1 MNRVSSIFSQMLK
14 LVPATLFDR
23 AVCKHRGERHSRG
36 FRCWNQF
43 VAMLFCQLGQAKSL
57 REIEEG
63 LRASEG
69 KLRHLGMSEAP
80 AHSTL
85 AYANQHRPWQV
96 YEELF
101 TLLSTR
107 LTAQLSPAE
116 RAPRLRL
123 PKRLLSLD
131 STVIDL
137 CAKVFDWAKYRK
149 TKGAVKLH
157 LLLDHEGL
165 LPHFAVVTEGKVS
178 DISVARNLDLPT
190 GSMLVFDRGYC
201 DYAWFAELDE
211 KDAHFVTRLKENA
224 AYEVLETHAA
234 EGENVLADEAIVFAQ
249 HATANNETF
258 FRVVRYWDES
268 SKREFRFLTN
278 QHELPAE
285 TIAAIYKQRWQ
296 VELFFKALKQNLRIK
311 SFVGTSANALKTQ
324 IWTALIALL
333 LVRFLQLKS
342 KLNWHLSR
350 FIALLRQQLFVYRD
364 LWLFLDRPFDG
375 PPGANLEEEIPP
387 PLLAG
392 LYGNTA
398 DPQPQPK
405 SGATSTAES
414 TMTGAP
420 AMGCS

>member
-14 LVPATLFDR
+14 LVPAPLFQR
-23 AVCKHRGERHSRG
+23 AVDEHRGERHSRG
-36 FRCWNQF
+36 FRCWDQF

-63 LRASEG
+63 LLAAEG
-69 KLRHLGMSEAP
+69 KLRHLNMQEAP

-96 YEELF
+96 YETLF
-101 TLLSTR
+101 TLLSAR
-107 LTAQLSPAE
+107 LTAQLTQTE
-116 RAPRLRL
+116 RAPRLAL
-123 PKRLLSLD
+123 PQRLLSLD

-149 TKGAVKLH
+149 AKGAVKLH

-165 LPHFAVVTEGKVS
+165 LPHYAVITEGKRS
-178 DISVARNLDLPT
+178 DIAVARKLDLPA

-201 DYAWFAELDE
+201 DYNWFAELD
-211 KDAHFVTRLKENA
+211 KKGVYFVTRLKEKA
-224 AYEVLETHAA
+224 AYEVLETQAA
-234 EGENVLADEAIVFAQ
+234 EGKNVTADQAIVFDQ
-249 HATANNETF
+249 HATADNETF
-258 FRVVRYWDES
+258 FRVVQYWDEA
-268 SKREFRFLTN
+268 SKREFKFLTN
-278 QHELPAE
+278 NHALPAE
-285 TIAAIYKQRWQ
+285 TIAAIYKERWQ

-342 KLNWHLSR
+342 KLSWHLSR

-375 PPGANLEEEIPP
+375 PPGADTEEETPP
-387 PLLAG
+387 PLLAA
-392 LYGNTA
+392 LYANA
-398 DPQPQPK
+398 VDPQPQPK
-405 SGATSTAES
+405 SEATSMAES
-414 TMTGAP
+414 TITGLP

>member
-23 AVCKHRGERHSRG
+23 AVSKHRGERHARG
-36 FRCWNQF
+36 FRSWDQF
-43 VAMLFCQLGQAKSL
+43 AAMLFCQLGQAKSL

-63 LRASEG
+63 MRASEG
-69 KLRHLGMSEAP
+69 KLRHLGMTEAP
-80 AHSTL
+80 ARSTL

-96 YEELF
+96 FEEVF
-101 TLLSTR
+101 TQLSAR
-107 LTAQLSPAE
+107 LVAQLSPAE

-131 STVIDL
+131 STVVDL

-178 DISVARNLDLPT
+178 DISVARTLDLPA
-190 GSMLVFDRGYC
+190 GSMLVVDRGYC
-201 DYAWFAELDE
+201 DYAWFAELDK
-211 KDAHFVTRLKENA
+211 KDVGFVTRLKENA
-224 AYEVLETHAA
+224 AYEVVETHAA
-234 EGENVLADEAIVFAQ
+234 EGENVLSDEAIVFAQ

-268 SKREFRFLTN
+268 TKREFRFLTN

-285 TIAAIYKQRWQ
+285 TVAAIYKQRWQ

-333 LVRFLQLKS
+333 LVRYL
-342 KLNWHLSR
+342 
-350 FIALLRQQLFVYRD
+350 
-364 LWLFLDRPFDG
+364 
-375 PPGANLEEEIPP
+375 
-387 PLLAG
+387 
-392 LYGNTA
+392 
-398 DPQPQPK
+398 
-405 SGATSTAES
+405 
-414 TMTGAP
+414 
-420 AMGCS
+420 

>member
-1 MNRVSSIFSQMLK
+1 MNRVSNIFSQMLK

-23 AVCKHRGERHSRG
+23 AVCEHRGERHSRG

-43 VAMLFCQLGQAKSL
+43 VAMLFCRLGQAKSL

-137 CAKVFDWAKYRK
+137 CAKVVEWAKYRK

-190 GSMLVFDRGYC
+190 G
-201 DYAWFAELDE
+201 
-211 KDAHFVTRLKENA
+211 
-224 AYEVLETHAA
+224 
-234 EGENVLADEAIVFAQ
+234 
-249 HATANNETF
+249 
-258 FRVVRYWDES
+258 
-268 SKREFRFLTN
+268 
-278 QHELPAE
+278 
-285 TIAAIYKQRWQ
+285 
-296 VELFFKALKQNLRIK
+296 
-311 SFVGTSANALKTQ
+311 
-324 IWTALIALL
+324 
-333 LVRFLQLKS
+333 
-342 KLNWHLSR
+342 
-350 FIALLRQQLFVYRD
+350 
-364 LWLFLDRPFDG
+364 
-375 PPGANLEEEIPP
+375 
-387 PLLAG
+387 
-392 LYGNTA
+392 
-398 DPQPQPK
+398 
-405 SGATSTAES
+405 
-414 TMTGAP
+414 
-420 AMGCS
+420 